1 MNLSIPISNEELKLI
16 MDVCKEEV
24 ERCQVE
30 RKLFDLEVVDHE
42 KSLKRQKQAIN
53 LLNRLVV
60 CAIKTGNEFNPVA
73 IRPELN

>member
-1 MNLSIPISNEELKLI
+1 MNLSIPISERELKLI

-30 RKLFDLEVVDHE
+30 RQLFKMAADDHE
-42 KSLKRQKQAIN
+42 KSLRREKQSIK

-60 CAIKTGNEFNPVA
+60 CAIKTGNEFNPMA

>member
-1 MNLSIPISNEELKLI
+1 

-30 RKLFDLEVVDHE
+30 RQLFKLAVDDHE
-42 KSLKRQKQAIN
+42 KSLRRQKEAIK
-53 LLNRLVV
+53 LLNRLAV
-60 CAIKTGNEFNPVA
+60 CAIKIGNEPNPMA

>member
-30 RKLFDLEVVDHE
+30 RKLFDLEVGDHE